1 MCVIDLANQ
10 VAPTFIIIEHSV
22 LGHIRKM
29 FDWGDQVTP
38 QTILSAIDC
47 SHSSIINSLCL

>member
-29 FDWGDQVTP
+29 FDWGDQVAP
-38 QTILSAIDC
+38 QTILLA
-47 SHSSIINSLCL
+47 HQRY